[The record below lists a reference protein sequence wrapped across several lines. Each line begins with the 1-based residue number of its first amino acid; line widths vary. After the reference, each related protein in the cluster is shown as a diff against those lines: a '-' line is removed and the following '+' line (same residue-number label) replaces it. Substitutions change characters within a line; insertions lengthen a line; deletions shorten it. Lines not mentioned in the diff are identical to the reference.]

1 MLNSNEQIALN
12 LTPEVEAELNAR
24 QEVVAEH
31 AFPLTQGMNIS
42 LQSMKTEASLMWM
55 VTAFM
60 I

>member
-1 MLNSNEQIALN
+1 MLNSKEQIPLK

-31 AFPLTQGMNIS
+31 ALPLTQGNEYI
-42 LQSMKTEASLMWM
+42 MKTEASLMWM

>member
-1 MLNSNEQIALN
+1 MRFLLLRE
-12 LTPEVEAELNAR
+12 
-24 QEVVAEH
+24 
-31 AFPLTQGMNIS
+31 MNIS